1 MLRLDDWKQE
11 KGRGATEELT
21 RVQAE
26 AREGEMSE
34 GERECAEH
42 E

>member
-11 KGRGATEELT
+11 KGRATEELT

-26 AREGEMSE
+26 AGEREVSE
-34 GERECAEH
+34 GERECAKH